1 MSVDGHMSQDAQE
14 FRELIQAVL
23 RRDPA
28 ATELFCREYQSH
40 IIRIIRR
47 RLMRRLRS
55 KYDSID
61 IAQDVWKSFFA
72 DPPHHLRFDGPA
84 AVLSYLEE
92 MARRK
97 VVRAVRQRTSAKCN
111 VRREQPL
118 PQPTATSSGA
128 TGLAAP
134 GPTPSEVVSGQ
145 EQWQQMVRRQS
156 PQQQRLLNMLL
167 DGLTQEEIARRL
179 RTDVKTVQRLI
190 RRLDRRPLA

>member
-1 MSVDGHMSQDAQE
+1 MSVDADMSADAQE

-55 KYDSID
+55 TYDSID

-72 DPPHHLRFDGPA
+72 DPPHHLRFKGPA

-97 VVRAVRQRTSAKCN
+97 VVRAHRQRTSAKCN
-111 VRREQPL
+111 VNIEEPL
-118 PQPTATSSGA
+118 PQPSATSSSA
-128 TGLAAP
+128 GLAAP

-145 EQWQQMVRRQS
+145 EQWQRMVRRQS
-156 PQQQRLLNMLL
+156 PRQQRLLAMLL

>member
-1 MSVDGHMSQDAQE
+1 MSVEGNMPVDAQD
-14 FRELIQAVL
+14 FRELIKAVL
-23 RRDPA
+23 RRDPE
-28 ATELFCREYQSH
+28 ATKLFCREYQSH
-40 IIRIIRR
+40 IIRIVRR

-111 VRREQPL
+111 VHLEQPL
-118 PQPTATSSGA
+118 PQPTAASSGV
-128 TGLAAP
+128 GLAAP
-134 GPTPSEVVSGQ
+134 GPTPSEVVGGQ
-145 EQWQQMVRRQS
+145 EQWEQLVRKQS
-156 PQQQRLLNMLL
+156 PRQQRLLNMLL
-167 DGLTQEEIARRL
+167 DGLTHDQIARRL

-190 RRLDRRPLA
+190 RRMDRRPLQ

>member
-1 MSVDGHMSQDAQE
+1 MSVDGNMSVDTQQ
-14 FRELIQAVL
+14 FRELISAVL
-23 RRDPA
+23 RSDPA
-28 ATELFCREYQSH
+28 ATEQFCREYQSH

-47 RLMRRLRS
+47 RLMRRLRTQ
-55 KYDSID
+55 YDSID

-72 DPPHHLRFDGPA
+72 DPPHHLRFKGPA
-84 AVLSYLEE
+84 AVLHYLEE

-97 VVRAVRQRTSAKCN
+97 VVRAHRQRTRARN
-111 VRREQPL
+111 DVHLEEPL
-118 PQPTATSSGA
+118 PQPTAASSSA
-128 TGLAAP
+128 GLPAP

-156 PQQQRLLNMLL
+156 PRQQRLLNMLL

>member
-1 MSVDGHMSQDAQE
+1 MSVDAEG
-14 FRELIQAVL
+14 FRELIRAVL
-23 RRDPA
+23 CREPV
-28 ATELFCREYQSH
+28 ATEVFCREYQSH
-40 IIRIIRR
+40 IIRIVRR

-72 DPPHHLRFDGPA
+72 DPPHFLQFDGPP
-84 AVLSYLEE
+84 AVISYLEE

-111 VRREQPL
+111 VRREEPL
-118 PQPTATSSGA
+118 PQPTAASSGV
-128 TGLAAP
+128 GLPAP

-145 EQWQQMVRRQS
+145 EQWQRLVRRQS

-179 RTDVKTVQRLI
+179 KTDVKTVQRLI

>member
-1 MSVDGHMSQDAQE
+1 MSAEVTE

-40 IIRIIRR
+40 IIRIVRR
-47 RLMRRLRS
+47 RLMRQLRS

-72 DPPHHLRFDGPA
+72 DPPGHLRLASPG
-84 AVLSYLEE
+84 AVISYLEE
-92 MARRK
+92 MARHK
-97 VVRAVRQRTSAKCN
+97 VVRAIRQRTSEKCD
-111 VRREQPL
+111 VTRECPL
-118 PQPTATSSGA
+118 PQPALDSHA
-128 TGLAAP
+128 PGLPAP

-145 EQWQQMVRRQS
+145 EQWQRMLQRQS
-156 PQQQRLLNMLL
+156 PRHQRLLTMLL
-167 DGLTQEEIARRL
+167 DGSTHQEIARRL

-190 RRLDRRPLA
+190 RRLDRRPLT